1 MEYNLTPD
9 RGMEGPAIWLT
20 GEARM
25 DFDDYIRGRRTE
37 SARRLDDDFA
47 GAVHSLVSEIPRGKV
62 LTYGDIARLIG
73 APRNARLVGKVM
85 SRAELFGRFPCHR
98 VVNSAGRTAASF
110 PEQAERLLGEGVP
123 FRKNGTVDLAKCRC
137 EEAFS

>member
-1 MEYNLTPD
+1 
-9 RGMEGPAIWLT
+9 
-20 GEARM
+20 M
-25 DFDDYIRGRRTE
+25 DFDDYIMGRRPET
-37 SARRLDDDFA
+37 AGRLDDDFA
-47 GAVHSLVSEIPRGKV
+47 GAVLSLVSEIPPGKV

-123 FRKNGTVDLAKCRC
+123 FRKDGTVDLAKCRW

>member
-1 MEYNLTPD
+1 
-9 RGMEGPAIWLT
+9 
-20 GEARM
+20 M

-47 GAVHSLVSEIPRGKV
+47 GAVLSLVSEIPPGKV

-98 VVNSAGRTAASF
+98 VVNSAGRTASSF
-110 PEQAERLLGEGVP
+110 PEQAERLLRAGVTN
-123 FRKNGTVDLAKCRC
+123 RKNGTVDLAKCRW

>member
-1 MEYNLTPD
+1 
-9 RGMEGPAIWLT
+9 
-20 GEARM
+20 M

-47 GAVHSLVSEIPRGKV
+47 GAVLSLVSEIPPGKV

-98 VVNSAGRTAASF
+98 VVNSAGRTGAGRAPS
-110 PEQAERLLGEGVP
+110 P
-123 FRKNGTVDLAKCRC
+123 
-137 EEAFS
+137 